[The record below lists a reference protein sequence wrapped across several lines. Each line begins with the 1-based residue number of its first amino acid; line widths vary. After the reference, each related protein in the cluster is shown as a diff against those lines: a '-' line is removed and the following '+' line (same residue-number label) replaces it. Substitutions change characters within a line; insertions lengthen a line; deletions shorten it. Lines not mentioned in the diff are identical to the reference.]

1 MKKLILFSM
10 ILLASQMVNAQ
21 KYMTQNGIIAFHS
34 KTPIEDIEA
43 VNNQVSSVFDGDN
56 GGIAASLLMKAFTF
70 EKALMQEHFNEKY
83 VESDKYPKSTFKGS
97 IENFEKLKLTSTATQ
112 ITVKGQLTIHGVTKD
127 IIASGTISKVD
138 ENTLKAQFTFNIQL
152 SDYQVKIPSTV
163 KDNISE
169 SIKITTNFTY
179 KKV

>member
-1 MKKLILFSM
+1 MKKIILMTLI
-10 ILLASQMVNAQ
+10 ILASQLIHAQ
-21 KYMTQNGIIAFHS
+21 KYMTQNGIITFYS
-34 KTPIEDIEA
+34 KTPMEDIEA

-83 VESDKYPKSTFKGS
+83 IESDKFPKSTFKGS
-97 IENFEKLKLTSTATQ
+97 IENFEKLKLSSSTTN
-112 ITVKGQLTIHGVTKD
+112 ITVKGQLTIHGVTKE
-127 IIASGTISKVD
+127 IVASGTMNKVD
-138 ENTLKAQFTFNIQL
+138 ENTLKAQFTFSILL

>member
-1 MKKLILFSM
+1 MKKLILM
-10 ILLASQMVNAQ
+10 TLIILASQLIHAQ
-21 KYMTQNGIIAFHS
+21 KYMTQNGIITFYS
-34 KTPIEDIEA
+34 KTPMEDIEA

-83 VESDKYPKSTFKGS
+83 IESDKFPKSTFKGS
-97 IENFEKLKLTSTATQ
+97 IENFDKLKLSSSATN
-112 ITVKGQLTIHGVTKD
+112 ITVKGQLTIHGVTKE
-127 IIASGTISKVD
+127 IVASGTMSKVD
-138 ENTLKAQFTFNIQL
+138 ENTLKAQFTFSILL